1 MPDILVPELVYHG
14 TRFAVRRAGYSTGWR
29 RVAGI
34 VIEAAVAPGWLVEC
48 RGRPAWSAAAGEG
61 HVILPHTEHRL
72 SMVGADRL
80 STWTVLDCTWSDGS
94 DPLAGQHGA
103 LRIPAAAMRRICR
116 HQQHL
121 IAMQDESGWA
131 AGLRRQ
137 QLLHE
142 LVLALDLPW
151 NQVHVPDPRIRA
163 AMALVDA
170 DPERRF
176 SCRELAE
183 RAGLG
188 LAQFHALF
196 LRDVGL
202 PPLLWMSRRRVRL
215 AQQLLAGTSLPVARI
230 AERCGFAC
238 PFHFS
243 RVFRRHSRQSP
254 RAFRRALATG

>member
-1 MPDILVPELVYHG
+1 MPDRLVPELAYHG
-14 TRFAVRRAGYSTGWR
+14 TRFALRRAGYSTGWR
-29 RVAGI
+29 RVAGM
-34 VIEAAVAPGWLVEC
+34 VIESAAAPGWLIEC
-48 RGRPAWSAAAGEG
+48 RGQPAWSAAAGEG
-61 HVILPHTEHRL
+61 HAILPHTEHRL
-72 SMVGADRL
+72 SMIGADRL

-94 DPLAGQHGA
+94 DPLAGRQGV
-103 LRIPAAAMRRICR
+103 LRVTAAGMRRISRC
-116 HQQHL
+116 QQRL
-121 IAMQDESGWA
+121 ITIEDDAGWA

-137 QLLHE
+137 QLLRE
-142 LVLALDLPW
+142 LVLAIDLPW
-151 NQVHVPDPRIRA
+151 SQLRVPDPRIRA
-163 AMALVDA
+163 AIALVDA
-170 DPERRF
+170 EPERRF

-188 LAQFHALF
+188 LAQFHAVF

-202 PPLLWMSRRRVRL
+202 PPLLWMSRRRIRL
-215 AQQLLAGTSLPVARI
+215 AQQLLATTSLPVARI